1 MAKEKENKN
10 IQELNRLSSALHKS
24 KDEFSITS
32 EKLEKANIRIEHF
45 NTELQSTR
53 SQLAELQSTKDE
65 NLTLK
70 KSVLSLENIQKVIIK
85 IITYMHQ

>member
-24 KDEFSITS
+24 KNEFSIKS

-65 NLTLK
+65 NLSLK
-70 KSVLSLENIQKVIIK
+70 KSILSLENIQKVFISIAAYK
-85 IITYMHQ
+85 

>member
-24 KDEFSITS
+24 KDEFSIRS
-32 EKLEKANIRIEHF
+32 EKLEKANIRIEHL

-53 SQLAELQSTKDE
+53 SQLAELRFTKDE

-70 KSVLSLENIQKVIIK
+70 KAILSLENTQKVIIR
-85 IITYMHQ
+85 ITTYMH